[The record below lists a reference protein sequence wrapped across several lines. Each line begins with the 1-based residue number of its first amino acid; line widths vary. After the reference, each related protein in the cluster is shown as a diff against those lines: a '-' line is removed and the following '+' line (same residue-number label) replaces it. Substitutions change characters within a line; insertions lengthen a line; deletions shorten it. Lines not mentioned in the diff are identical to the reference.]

1 MKFGVIQFPG
11 SNCDADCLHVAKNV
25 LGQEAFLVWHES
37 CDLNGAD
44 CVILPG
50 GFSYGDYL
58 RTGAMAAQSPVM
70 KAVSAFAD
78 RGGLVLG
85 ICNGFQILCETG
97 LLPGVLVRN
106 KSLKFICEDT
116 DLVVERSDTP
126 FTSLY
131 RKGEPLRMPIAH
143 MEGHYYIDAKGLESL
158 KKRNQIVFR
167 YIKNPNG
174 SVGDIAGIIN
184 EPGNVLGLMPHPERV
199 SEEVLGG
206 EDGKRLF
213 ESVIKHLCPR

>member
-1 MKFGVIQFPG
+1 MRFGVIQFPG

-174 SVGDIAGIIN
+174 SVGDIAGIIQ
-184 EPGNVLGLMPHPERV
+184 
-199 SEEVLGG
+199 
-206 EDGKRLF
+206 
-213 ESVIKHLCPR
+213 